1 MQIVAGYGSTVVQ
14 QSPHIHKVK
23 GYKPS
28 ADGAWNKMV

>member
-23 GYKPS
+23 GSKPS
-28 ADGAWNKMV
+28 ADGA